1 MVDLEAFFQTE
12 ACLPVWAPAYAVFQI
27 FCLAHT
33 GFVVWPF
40 ARSGNLLQEECSIKL
55 FGGILLE
62 GWLYTGHAT
71 EVPCNCMRLL
81 MNVILKLKWSSFLL
95 PVVALK
101 VPLCCGWQL
110 LSVFW
115 RILCSACSLSCV
127 PVDRA
132 TKFNLSC
139 WYCNQRPPWAPLFV
153 SHSLK
158 LYLSSIVVGSNKCHP
173 LFGPPSNDCN
183 IRWMFPNFF
192 LGGLSVFV
200 LTREG
205 IFSCLNGR
213 MRS

>member
-1 MVDLEAFFQTE
+1 MVDLEAFFQTL
-12 ACLPVWAPAYAVFQI
+12 ASLTVWAPAYAVFQI

-62 GWLYTGHAT
+62 GWPYTGHAT
-71 EVPCNCMRLL
+71 EVSCNCMRLL
-81 MNVILKLKWSSFLL
+81 MNAILKLKWSSFLL

-115 RILCSACSLSCV
+115 KILCSTCSLSCV
-127 PVDRA
+127 SVDRA

-139 WYCNQRPPWAPLFV
+139 WYCNQRPSFE
-153 SHSLK
+153 
-158 LYLSSIVVGSNKCHP
+158 
-173 LFGPPSNDCN
+173 
-183 IRWMFPNFF
+183 
-192 LGGLSVFV
+192 FV
-200 LTREG
+200 LM
-205 IFSCLNGR
+205 SPLW
-213 MRS
+213 